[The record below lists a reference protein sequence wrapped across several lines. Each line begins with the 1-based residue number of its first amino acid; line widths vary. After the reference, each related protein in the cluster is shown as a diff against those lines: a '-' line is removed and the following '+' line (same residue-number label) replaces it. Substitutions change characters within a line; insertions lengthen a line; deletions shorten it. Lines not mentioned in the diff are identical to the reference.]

1 MLPVI
6 VPGAISKNMF
16 KKKYI
21 ISKSQLVGIVSQLR
35 YLMDTKKA
43 SDNIVGWELRIILSD
58 LGIDIEEMP
67 MPPPDK

>member
-1 MLPVI
+1 
-6 VPGAISKNMF
+6 MF

-21 ISKSQLVGIVSQLR
+21 ISKSQLVGIVRQLR

>member
-21 ISKSQLVGIVSQLR
+21 ISKSQLVGIVRQLR
-35 YLMDTKKA
+35 YLMDTKKH
-43 SDNIVGWELRIILSD
+43 LIIS
-58 LGIDIEEMP
+58 
-67 MPPPDK
+67 